1 MEFFSSNRSF
11 FYRMVAISMN
21 FAVRTQNKDLKV
33 QEILRKKWNFPA
45 KSHCKSFYSNNIFL
59 GERSLPPLIQFLLCI
74 RLRRRLL
81 CGFPTSK
88 TRCFAAFPCAL
99 RRRLL
104 CSFPVRPSAHLF
116 SRYCRR
122 KSKCRLRRRLLFLCG
137 YYMMTTTSFSSF
149 MSAAGT

>member
-104 CSFPVRPSAHLF
+104 CGFPT
-116 SRYCRR
+116 
-122 KSKCRLRRRLLFLCG
+122 SKTRCFAAFPCALRRTCFLG
-137 YYMMTTTSFSSF
+137 I
-149 MSAAGT
+149 AAGKANVAFGAACFSFAATT